1 MVSTTESVTV
11 GLLSLAG
18 IWQVI
23 VADKACTGIP
33 DVAAIGQN
41 LAIYN
46 KAKSILEGGTS
57 ASSPIFAA
65 IITRINDER
74 LRIGKKPVGFV

>member
-1 MVSTTESVTV
+1 
-11 GLLSLAG
+11 
-18 IWQVI
+18 VI
-23 VADKACTGIP
+23 LGIP

-46 KAKSILEGGTS
+46 KGKSILEGGTS

-74 LRIGKKPVGFV
+74 LRIGKKPVGFVYVVTLHFLRLQG